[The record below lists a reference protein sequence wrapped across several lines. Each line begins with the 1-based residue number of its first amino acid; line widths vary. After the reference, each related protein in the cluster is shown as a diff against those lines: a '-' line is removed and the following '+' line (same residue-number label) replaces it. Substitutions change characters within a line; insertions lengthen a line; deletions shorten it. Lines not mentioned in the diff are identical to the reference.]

1 MTDKQRRGAPPP
13 HEPKTVD
20 ETPTA
25 RARAKPKPYTPP
37 TPVVDEEPD
46 TLERRVERHQV
57 EILKIWA
64 WLGEDR
70 RRLTDLESAKATP
83 REGSDRPSETTLSL
97 RPTRARIVLK
107 NWRPTRALVVLVLG
121 VLGFLLAAALALA
134 SLFRR

>member
-1 MTDKQRRGAPPP
+1 MNDKHRRGPL
-13 HEPKTVD
+13 HEPTTVD

-25 RARAKPKPYTPP
+25 RARAKPYTPP

-64 WLGEDR
+64 WLAKDR
-70 RRLTDLESAKATP
+70 ERLTALEEAKPAP

-107 NWRPTRALVVLVLG
+107 NWRPTKALVVLVLG
-121 VLGFLLAAALALA
+121 VLGFLLMAALALA